1 MESKNPIEHKDYLVM
16 RHLMFRIVSDP
27 SFAKTIDRQ
36 TDDFFEGNQTF
47 KDMYMIVQQ
56 EYRSNK
62 FNAPIQLAWLRTEL
76 AGRLDRMNA
85 TVEERGA
92 YDYMLQDTYVV
103 DMDLNGIKEMNKTT
117 SKYMKKIRMTNA
129 IKKAVAN
136 DLTDEA
142 IDLMIESSDK
152 INRET
157 AEREIPRAMNVL
169 DPEMHKELADQMQAL
184 LESKYPT
191 YLEGYNNVLGGGLGR
206 GEMGCIGAKSGNGK
220 AEPVDTMIP
229 TPQGIMRFGDLE
241 VGDMVYNRF
250 GKPVRVGAIYEQGN
264 KRAFRVTTADGRS
277 SVFNDE
283 HLFSYYSLS
292 GAGNEYLV
300 TKSLREMMSVGVRTK
315 RGGCRYYIPVTEA
328 LEFPEKDLPIDP
340 YTIGALIGDGYTGG
354 VKLELSADDRKQH
367 IVDRIAERNGWE
379 AMNSSSKNF
388 TRNFK
393 TKEGHL
399 VRSDI
404 LPTEVIGTASTKRIP
419 KEYLEGSLV
428 QREELA
434 RGLFDT
440 DGYCGIR
447 KTTNSTLVKY
457 YTASEGLAEDVITL
471 LRSLGYEASLSI
483 ADRTEKEGRNHK
495 EYIINVS
502 APIDKVRNL
511 FNSDTIQKMLDTA
524 KEKRRR
530 YDRVGI
536 SSIEDLGY
544 ETEMRCIYVEDEEH
558 LYVTNDYIVTHNTLH
573 ASALAVGYAL
583 SGLNVVYYAL
593 EELTPRM
600 VHRFVKNIIG
610 TVIQVMK
617 NQGDTNIS
625 KDFVRTISSI
635 EGTQKLLS
643 EGDLTNFLGILRN
656 NGMEIGNLYLLK
668 YPPYTMTVAD
678 LQYSMTDLTVNQGI
692 NLDVMVIDYPDLM
705 SYDIRE
711 GESEAGG
718 KLFASIRGIGQE
730 FDVITWVLTQLNR
743 TTYGTKLYTEAHLEG
758 SYRKQ
763 NALEFLGIINQ
774 EHEEFEAGF
783 TRLYVAKARNTT
795 KRGEIVHFAVDRT
808 LGHLRDETTL
818 EAVQHNRILEE
829 LDQDGGEV
837 RKASNST
844 EKAQQQL
851 ANYGKTVNAPPTQIE
866 SNVPTVP
873 DAVKNLPKPPAP
885 PKPPKQ

>member
-157 AEREIPRAMNVL
+157 AERDIPRAMNVL

-206 GEMGCIGAKSGNGK
+206 GEMGCIGGKSGNGK
-220 AEPVDTMIP
+220 
-229 TPQGIMRFGDLE
+229 
-241 VGDMVYNRF
+241 
-250 GKPVRVGAIYEQGN
+250 
-264 KRAFRVTTADGRS
+264 
-277 SVFNDE
+277 
-283 HLFSYYSLS
+283 
-292 GAGNEYLV
+292 
-300 TKSLREMMSVGVRTK
+300 
-315 RGGCRYYIPVTEA
+315 
-328 LEFPEKDLPIDP
+328 
-340 YTIGALIGDGYTGG
+340 
-354 VKLELSADDRKQH
+354 
-367 IVDRIAERNGWE
+367 
-379 AMNSSSKNF
+379 
-388 TRNFK
+388 
-393 TKEGHL
+393 
-399 VRSDI
+399 
-404 LPTEVIGTASTKRIP
+404 
-419 KEYLEGSLV
+419 
-428 QREELA
+428 
-434 RGLFDT
+434 
-440 DGYCGIR
+440 
-447 KTTNSTLVKY
+447 
-457 YTASEGLAEDVITL
+457 
-471 LRSLGYEASLSI
+471 
-483 ADRTEKEGRNHK
+483 
-495 EYIINVS
+495 
-502 APIDKVRNL
+502 
-511 FNSDTIQKMLDTA
+511 
-524 KEKRRR
+524 
-530 YDRVGI
+530 
-536 SSIEDLGY
+536 
-544 ETEMRCIYVEDEEH
+544 
-558 LYVTNDYIVTHNTLH
+558 TLH
-573 ASALAVGYAL
+573 SSALAVGYAL